1 MLYLLTIAFPGL
13 EASVQETIQ
22 ATNYADMLGS
32 AQFIRAAVERI
43 NCSDHTALDVLFAY
57 INSLDPALRDWPY
70 EAEDDWLLSD
80 NLKLLAD
87 QIQFIIR
94 PMMPIGGVPK
104 YYMHTDETLTLLINT
119 SDGYYY
125 AF

>member
-1 MLYLLTIAFPGL
+1 MIHLLVIAFPGL

-22 ATNYADMLGS
+22 ATNYDKMLGS

-43 NCSDHTALDVLFAY
+43 NCSEHTALDVLFAY
-57 INSLDPALRDWPY
+57 ISSMDPAMRDWPY

-87 QIQFIIR
+87 QIQAIIR

-104 YYMHTDETLTLLINT
+104 YHSHTDDSLAMLIYT

>member
-1 MLYLLTIAFPGL
+1 MIHLLVIAFPGL

-22 ATNYADMLGS
+22 ATNYDKMLGS

-43 NCSDHTALDVLFAY
+43 NCSEHTALDVLFAY
-57 INSLDPALRDWPY
+57 INSMDPAMRDWPY

-87 QIQFIIR
+87 QIQAIIR

-104 YYMHTDETLTLLINT
+104 YYSHTDDSLAMLIYT

>member
-1 MLYLLTIAFPGL
+1 MLGLLTIVIPGL

-43 NCSDHTALDVLFAY
+43 NCSEHTALDVLFAY
-57 INSLDPALRDWPY
+57 INSMDPALRDWPY

-87 QIQFIIR
+87 HINKIIR
-94 PMMPIGGVPK
+94 PMVP
-104 YYMHTDETLTLLINT
+104 YGAIPHYHSHTDETLTMLIKT